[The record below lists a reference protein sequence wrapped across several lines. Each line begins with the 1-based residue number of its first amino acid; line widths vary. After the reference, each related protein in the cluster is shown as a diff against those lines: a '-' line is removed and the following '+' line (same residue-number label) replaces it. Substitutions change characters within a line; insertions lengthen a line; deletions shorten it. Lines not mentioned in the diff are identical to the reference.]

1 MKNYFDFNLAG
12 RKLLPIWI
20 AFLLLFVVPYS
31 IIILKMQN
39 IQVGD
44 TSSLILLP
52 LLLLVVII
60 AFFITFYIRKLS
72 IENISYNN
80 ESIQFN
86 GKFGK
91 YMGIVLLG
99 FFLTTIT
106 LGIYGAWFVRDIYR
120 FFVDNTSYKS
130 NNLKFQGKGGKLLLI
145 MLLAIIIP
153 IVVLTI
159 VMAQFLISYSESS
172 ALSILFQIIIMVIAI
187 PYAYLSYK
195 WMVDIKYKE
204 YQISW
209 DTKFWESC
217 GKIAIELLLTVI
229 TLGIYYPL
237 AMLRLY
243 KYFTQKTCVENNEV
257 KMKLGYDIE
266 QSKDFLFIWG
276 QTLLSIIT
284 LGIYYPW
291 AFCKISKRVLSKTYL
306 ESN

>member
-1 MKNYFDFNLAG
+1 MKNYFDF
-12 RKLLPIWI
+12 KLTGKKLFPIWI
-20 AFLLLFVVPYS
+20 AFLVLFIIPYS

-39 IQVGD
+39 IQAD
-44 TSSLILLP
+44 DASSLILLP
-52 LLLLVVII
+52 LLFLVMII
-60 AFFITFYIRKLS
+60 TFFITFYITKLS

-80 ESIQFN
+80 ESVEFN

-91 YMGIVLLG
+91 YMGTVLLG
-99 FFLTTIT
+99 LFLTIIT
-106 LGIYGAWFVRDIYR
+106 LGIYGAWYVRNIYK

-130 NNLKFQGKGGKLLLI
+130 NNLQFQGKGGKLFLI

-159 VMAQFLISYSESS
+159 VMSQFLINNSGSVG
-172 ALSILFQIIIMVIAI
+172 LNFIFQIIIFIIAI
-187 PYAYLSYK
+187 PYAYFAYK

-237 AMLRLY
+237 AILRLY
-243 KYFTQKTCVENNEV
+243 KYFTQKTCVENNEA
-257 KMKLGYDIE
+257 KMRLGYDIE

-276 QTLLSIIT
+276 QSLLSIIT

-291 AFCKISKRVLSKTYL
+291 AACKIGKRILSKTYL
-306 ESN
+306 ESK